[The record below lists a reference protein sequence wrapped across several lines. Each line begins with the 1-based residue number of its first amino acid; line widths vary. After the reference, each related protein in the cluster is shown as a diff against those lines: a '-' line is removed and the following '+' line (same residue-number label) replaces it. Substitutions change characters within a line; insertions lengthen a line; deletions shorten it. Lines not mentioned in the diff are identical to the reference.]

1 MKHKQENEELNP
13 LVIKQFLTMLEEDRN
28 TKMASIQKDFA
39 KIKAIKDRFNLTIED
54 YDNFKEIGSKRK
66 M

>member
-28 TKMASIQKDFA
+28 TKLASIQKDFA
-39 KIKAIKDRFNLTIED
+39 KIKAIKERLNLTIED